1 MHPTLYPSL
10 FCCGIGT
17 IQLLAGRTAMAI
29 GAFLCAL
36 LGVGFVWVLFCDGR
50 KR

>member
-17 IQLLAGRTAMAI
+17 IQLLAGRAAMAM

-36 LGVGFVWVLFCDGR
+36 VGVVAVRLLFCGR
-50 KR
+50 HE